1 MQTIFRNRLALGGAT
16 LIAILAILAGAC
28 GDDNGNN
35 DSETVQPTPTVS
47 LEGGSVP
54 SSGSV
59 APNTFMT
66 YDGERYRLVD
76 LQQADLV
83 DESEFEELGE
93 ASEADIDQ
101 DDLTVYRKADDADAV
116 FTYAE
121 PVESELVGEG
131 TPGLWYRWT
140 PEPSD

>member
-1 MQTIFRNRLALGGAT
+1 VTRNRFALGGAA
-16 LIAILAILAGAC
+16 LIASLAILAGAC
-28 GDDNGNN
+28 GDDNG
-35 DSETVQPTPTVS
+35 DDDAGTVQPTPTAS
-47 LEGGSVP
+47 LAGGSVP

-59 APNTFMT
+59 APNTFLT

-93 ASEADIDQ
+93 ASQADIDQ

-116 FTYAE
+116 YTYSE
-121 PVESELVGEG
+121 PVESEVVGEG
-131 TPGLWYRWT
+131 SPGLWYRWT
-140 PEPSD
+140 PEPQN